1 MSMKYYE
8 DSIKDLHELMLKYPP
23 GRSVR
28 ELLEI
33 MILTELHLIRVQI
46 QHMDTVI

>member
-1 MSMKYYE
+1 MSIKYYE
-8 DSIKDLHELMLKYPP
+8 DSIKDLHELMVRYP

-28 ELLEI
+28 ELLEM
-33 MILTELHLIRVQI
+33 MILTELRLIRVQI